1 MNTVILITTNFLF
14 FYIAVKLFYL
24 SVSTDACA
32 GMSVYLGQQEECS
45 AFTIQ
50 DPKETFRTI
59 KELGEILDDLQAH
72 HDSKGALTDEP
83 GTM

>member
-1 MNTVILITTNFLF
+1 MNLIV
-14 FYIAVKLFYL
+14 YVC
-24 SVSTDACA
+24 VSTDTCA

-59 KELGEILDDLQAH
+59 KELGEVLDELQTH
-72 HDSKGALTDEP
+72 HDLKGAQTDEP

>member
-1 MNTVILITTNFLF
+1 MTPIKCTDF
-14 FYIAVKLFYL
+14 FVL
-24 SVSTDACA
+24 VSADVCA

-59 KELGEILDDLQAH
+59 KELGEVLDELQSH
-72 HDSKGALTDEP
+72 HDLKGALTDEP